1 MATITT
7 GIYRHLKD
15 RTRSIGDKL
24 KLTKLVW
31 KSHRIFLQNKEQVL
45 IDFLT
50 GLIFNKKRSK
60 VSEEDACNIWRT
72 LCELFQSTLSGKSSK
87 IIIIK
92 PSICQVINDNIH
104 QQCDYHHYVVE
115 CCLNLLQS
123 PSLSHVYNKYE
134 QLSTLLCNILKLLVK
149 SDSLD
154 DIDESQWKL
163 LQIVLP
169 KYLQVQRSHPNQK
182 LVFQNTTD
190 KLLIQTLVLWNRTRK
205 TSHEDA
211 GDTALKVLNT
221 AFFNKDHT
229 SSYSVFLQSIKSD
242 SADTTQPPK
251 YIENFFTVLSSGLSN
266 KTSQTGALERLRS
279 AVLRYIPMY
288 YTEFIHSNKI
298 TDCSTAKDI
307 FVYICKLLDVDLQTS
322 KSIEQNSM
330 EYRGQHDVLEV
341 IGSLLKASHDLDL
354 YDRSHDPVYR
364 QLIQIL
370 LTCDKS
376 RGYFTCLISLL
387 KLNHLIVEA
396 KLEKMLLKNCS
407 GDIQHDIERL
417 DELMVE
423 LVQLYAKLRQM
434 EKFITKLVNVITTGN
449 VNTQGLLTRGLC
461 HRLGLEVEMLPQGTA
476 VEIWQILVQNLEDH
490 FLSHLSK
497 DSNFQLTEQFETF
510 VQLMTL
516 YVSNTKLVDYT
527 ITDINKRKVK
537 DLMVTMAKQLEKAV
551 HVCLTS
557 KSKVKGYLYPVML
570 LMNTWGD
577 THLLM
582 CQYTLHT
589 HISIEESLD
598 FPCSTVS
605 AVYYFLTPDMADK
618 LWKMVSSSYKL
629 QYLWDLFQVQILKAL
644 CITHTR
650 RSNVVET
657 WNITVPDN
665 NQCSWN
671 QQVADI
677 NDRNYTVAKWK
688 VFTDNFALY
697 ATDLSNIQLE
707 TCASFITDTV
717 CKEIDSDEHL
727 TLSSITKHF
736 LACNAIKEHRGL
748 ITALISDVWRKMD
761 HCIKLKFKKKT
772 SSAESLKDLF
782 PVLGD
787 NAWLQKD
794 KSFIEKID
802 LNVAVKKALTGT
814 ALNMDFIEPFSGHL
828 HILSSLPL
836 PFLEPLD
843 QARLFVGLMVVCYHG
858 NNELKNK
865 CLPLLTCLVESS
877 SSILKI
883 VELNILL
890 SAIFGLYVHQNCQT
904 LAENIEF
911 FITTFFKS
919 VCKEG
924 ILLERMEDFV
934 IQMRSD
940 IANLEKELMKSPS
953 VERSQE
959 ARLQLVSLL
968 VQQFNMVIQRPYV
981 REDILSLSK
990 KYVIALSKPV
1000 FDLLYAVRKTSDKD
1014 PVIPPVTHMFSALA
1028 QQTEKQDKKLQKNSE
1043 YLVQWSIDQLRCNQ
1057 TSLKV
1062 NAAVRFLK
1070 ESCRLTVGLS
1080 LEVKTTILD
1089 RAFIL
1094 LQQYLHYKV
1103 KNDLDKSTHDLCEE
1117 LLSLVSSVIVS
1128 CDIQDFKELLCN
1140 LEQSLNIDISVT
1152 EADQVTV
1159 CMYIWYHLLSCS
1171 MSEEQSTCFMQ
1182 SIHNV
1187 TGYLTS
1193 IAQQLSVLE
1202 GRSCMGKLV
1211 CDLQHQVMIMC
1222 PLTKQM
1228 ILTILGSILLV
1239 PVTMETFPSM
1249 YEILNE
1255 ALLNH
1260 VNTVFDIIP
1269 VFLNCSKRLLFWLIK
1284 EGDQVVLSRKP
1295 NVTTDLIGCIH
1306 MIDRLFTLISTH
1318 KEEFSKV
1325 AVYVVADY
1333 VDHVHQQTLLPAVK
1347 KALVSAIY
1355 KLLDI
1360 SDKHVLAQLHTVLN
1374 QGVREVFKG
1383 LYSDYSNFYK
1393 YTGRV

>member
-1 MATITT
+1 MA

-50 GLIFNKKRSK
+50 GLIFNKKRFK

-72 LCELFQSTLSGKSSK
+72 LCQLFQSTQSGKSSK

-104 QQCDYHHYVVE
+104 QPCDYHHYVVE

-134 QLSTLLCNILKLLVK
+134 QLSTLLCNILKLAVR

-163 LQIVLP
+163 LKIVLP

-190 KLLIQTLVLWNRTRK
+190 KLLIQTLLLWNRTRK
-205 TSHEDA
+205 TSYEDI
-211 GDTALKVLNT
+211 GDEALKVIKT
-221 AFFNKDHT
+221 AIFNKDHV

-251 YIENFFTVLSSGLSN
+251 YIENFFTALSSGLSN
-266 KTSQTGALERLRS
+266 KTSQTGVPLERLRT
-279 AVLRYIPMY
+279 AVLSYIPVY
-288 YTEFIHSNKI
+288 YTGFIHSNKI
-298 TDCSTAKDI
+298 TDGSTAKDV
-307 FVYICKLLDVDLQTS
+307 FVYICKLLDVDLQAS

-330 EYRGQHDVLEV
+330 EYRGQHDVFEV
-341 IGSLLKASHDLDL
+341 IGSLLKVSHDLDL

-370 LTCDKS
+370 LTCDRS
-376 RGYFTCLISLL
+376 RGYFTCLISLM

-396 KLEKMLLKNCS
+396 QLEKILLNNCS
-407 GDIQHDIERL
+407 GDIQDIERL

-434 EKFITKLVNVITTGN
+434 EKFITKLVNVITSGS
-449 VNTQGLLTRGLC
+449 VNTRGLLTKGFC

-490 FLSHLSK
+490 FMSHLSK

-510 VQLMTL
+510 VHLMTL
-516 YVSNTKLVDYT
+516 
-527 ITDINKRKVK
+527 KVK

-557 KSKVKGYLYPVML
+557 KSKVKDYLYPVML
-570 LMNTWGD
+570 LMSTWGD

-589 HISIEESLD
+589 HISSEESLD
-598 FPCSTVS
+598 FPCTIS
-605 AVYYFLTPDMADK
+605 AVYHFLTPDMADK
-618 LWKMVSSSYKL
+618 LWKMASSSNQL
-629 QYLWDLFQVQILKAL
+629 QYLWDLFQVQTLKAL
-644 CITHTR
+644 WITNR
-650 RSNVVET
+650 KRSPVVEM
-657 WNITVPDN
+657 WNVTVPAN
-665 NQCSWN
+665 SQCSWN

-677 NDRNYTVAKWK
+677 NDKNYTVAKWK

-697 ATDLSNIQLE
+697 ATDLSNLQLE
-707 TCASFITDTV
+707 TCASFIIDTV
-717 CKEIDSDEHL
+717 CDKIDSDEHL
-727 TLSSITKHF
+727 TFISITKHF
-736 LACNAIKEHRGL
+736 LGCNAIKEHRGL
-748 ITALISDVWRKMD
+748 ITALISD
-761 HCIKLKFKKKT
+761 KT
-772 SSAESLKDLF
+772 SSAESLKELF
-782 PVLGD
+782 SVLGD
-787 NAWLQKD
+787 KAWLQKD

-814 ALNMDFIEPFSGHL
+814 ALNLDFIDTFSGHL

-858 NNELKNK
+858 NNELKKK

-890 SAIFGLYVHQNCQT
+890 SAVFGLYVHQNCQS

-924 ILLERMEDFV
+924 ILLKRLEDFV

-940 IANLEKELMKSPS
+940 IANLEKELKKSQS

-990 KYVIALSKPV
+990 KYVMALSEPV
-1000 FDLLYAVRKTSDKD
+1000 FDLLCAVRKTSEKD
-1014 PVIPPVTHMFSALA
+1014 PVIPHVTHMFSALA
-1028 QQTEKQDKKLQKNSE
+1028 QQSKKQDKKLQKNSE
-1043 YLVQWSIDQLRCNQ
+1043 FLVHWSIDQLHCNQ
-1057 TSLKV
+1057 TSPKL
-1062 NAAVRFLK
+1062 NTAVRFLK
-1070 ESCRLTVGLS
+1070 ESCKLKDTVVLS
-1080 LEVKTTILD
+1080 LEVKTTMLD

-1094 LQQYLHYKV
+1094 LQQYLHNKV
-1103 KNDLDKSTHDLCEE
+1103 KNDLDISTHDLCEE

-1140 LEQSLNIDISVT
+1140 LEQSLNIDITVT

-1187 TGYLTS
+1187 KDKLNFAKYVPLKLQINPEDSLCLKQIHIGYSSSSSL
-1193 IAQQLSVLE
+1193 
-1202 GRSCMGKLV
+1202 
-1211 CDLQHQVMIMC
+1211 
-1222 PLTKQM
+1222 
-1228 ILTILGSILLV
+1228 
-1239 PVTMETFPSM
+1239 
-1249 YEILNE
+1249 
-1255 ALLNH
+1255 
-1260 VNTVFDIIP
+1260 
-1269 VFLNCSKRLLFWLIK
+1269 
-1284 EGDQVVLSRKP
+1284 
-1295 NVTTDLIGCIH
+1295 
-1306 MIDRLFTLISTH
+1306 LIST
-1318 KEEFSKV
+1318 
-1325 AVYVVADY
+1325 
-1333 VDHVHQQTLLPAVK
+1333 LLSCPSFDITII
-1347 KALVSAIY
+1347 LLEPQSATIM
-1355 KLLDI
+1355 LP
-1360 SDKHVLAQLHTVLN
+1360 
-1374 QGVREVFKG
+1374 
-1383 LYSDYSNFYK
+1383 
-1393 YTGRV
+1393 